1 SRSMQGLSAITL
13 VFDDHTNV
21 LQVRQL
27 VTERI
32 NGMAATLPTGVMPP
46 RLLPLTTTTSG
57 VRIIGITS
65 KTRSLM
71 DLYDIAQ
78 WTVRPQLLSVPGV
91 AD

>member
-1 SRSMQGLSAITL
+1 
-13 VFDDHTNV
+13 
-21 LQVRQL
+21 
-27 VTERI
+27 

-46 RLLPLTTTTSG
+46 RLLPLTTTTSV

-91 AD
+91 ADVIVFGGDARQMQVQVDPAKLM